1 MKIKSLKGNSE
12 RNEPDIESV
21 TANYEAWMR
30 SCTTVLRSDL
40 QSKHEHMKETPFG
53 FLRGTFY
60 RWAQLWPSV
69 CADLCGAPKV
79 LAVGDLH
86 VNSFGTWRDS
96 EGRLCW
102 GVDDFDEAWP
112 LPYTNDLVRLSAS
125 VKIATKL
132 GLLDIKVKHACQLI
146 LSAYE
151 ATLRQDGCPIVLAE
165 QERQLEKLGIG
176 ALEAPL
182 RFWEKLNERP
192 TFNRRLPPNA
202 KQSLVRTFPA

>member
-21 TANYEAWMR
+21 TANYEAGMR

-40 QSKHEHMKETPFG
+40 QSKHEKTKETPFG

-60 RWAQLWPSV
+60 RWAQLWPSL

-86 VNSFGTWRDS
+86 VNSFGTWRDA

-102 GVDDFDEAWP
+102 GLDDCDEPWP
-112 LPYTNDLVRLSAS
+112 LAS
-125 VKIATKL
+125 T
-132 GLLDIKVKHACQLI
+132 
-146 LSAYE
+146 
-151 ATLRQDGCPIVLAE
+151 
-165 QERQLEKLGIG
+165 
-176 ALEAPL
+176 
-182 RFWEKLNERP
+182 
-192 TFNRRLPPNA
+192 
-202 KQSLVRTFPA
+202 